1 MIIFILPVLVR
12 IIDPKI
18 YRNYCGTVSPDGRDQ
33 VDALNN
39 PMVFSAPMS
48 GDQFDLMRIG
58 FVESTII
65 DYEDTFIGPDQPF
78 CFVIQRLRVV
88 RLSL

>member
-1 MIIFILPVLVR
+1 MLP
-12 IIDPKI
+12 
-18 YRNYCGTVSPDGRDQ
+18 
-33 VDALNN
+33 
-39 PMVFSAPMS
+39 APMP

-58 FVESTII
+58 LVEGTII
-65 DYEDTFIGPDQPF
+65 DYEYTFISPDHPF